1 MGRVSNQ
8 LKGVVEEARESSS
21 ISWPRVIATAL
32 AAVTMAVLST
42 RLSSIFS
49 ALMLTAV
56 ISIGSALA
64 AEFYRL
70 VITVTTEGTKKVIV
84 PAILEQEDEPGEAD
98 SDGKTEADGNDS
110 AEKNPE
116 SAEEVET
123 TTEPEARQAK
133 RHAHLSNQV
142 VLLSLIFGLVS
153 LLTIGVSYAVA
164 RAQGG
169 DVYSTTV
176 ETHPVQELTQE
187 QLDSLVDLATQASQ
201 EGVPDYQELND
212 ALTALQEE
220 NAALKLTIEDLS
232 TQNTETLSE
241 LTKLQTEITQ
251 LQEQIEAL
259 VADQQTPTEP
269 AAPEGTDS
277 TDTGSS

>member
-1 MGRVSNQ
+1 MGRVGSQ

-84 PAILEQEDEPGEAD
+84 PAIMEQDEEEGPSGEAKQEDTGNANEE
-98 SDGKTEADGNDS
+98 SESTEKTKVAS
-110 AEKNPE
+110 
-116 SAEEVET
+116 T
-123 TTEPEARQAK
+123 PEAARTK
-133 RHAHLSNQV
+133 SHTYLSNQV
-142 VLLSLIFGLVS
+142 VLLALVFGVVS
-153 LLTIGVSYAVA
+153 LLTIGISYAVA
-164 RAQGG
+164 KAQGG
-169 DVYSTTV
+169 DIYTTTV
-176 ETHPVQELTQE
+176 ESHPVQELTQE
-187 QLDSLVDLATQASQ
+187 QLDSLVELATQANQ
-201 EGVPDYQELND
+201 DGVPEYQSLND
-212 ALTALQEE
+212 TLKSLQDE
-220 NAALKLTIEDLS
+220 NAALKLTVEDLS

-241 LTKLQTEITQ
+241 LTKLQTEITK

-259 VADQQTPTEP
+259 TGNEQSPTEP
-269 AAPEGTDS
+269 TTPDGTDS
-277 TDTGSS
+277 SGTGTG